1 MLKNSQIG
9 EGWERRKQNKL
20 GLTGSFAILRRIK
33 VFCRITAGK
42 FDGRIRRDVEPDAAS
57 VAP

>member
-20 GLTGSFAILRRIK
+20 GVNSQLRYFARIK
-33 VFCRITAGK
+33 VFCRIMAGK

-57 VAP
+57 VGP

>member
-20 GLTGSFAILRRIK
+20 GADTGSFAILRRIK
-33 VFCRITAGK
+33 VFCSINKGGK
-42 FDGRIRRDVEPDAAS
+42 VRWAH
-57 VAP
+57 

>member
-20 GLTGSFAILRRIK
+20 G
-33 VFCRITAGK
+33 GK